1 LGIEDY
7 KRLIE
12 DFCASEGIDDVGAML
27 HRGFVDID
35 DVSMQVEYLEASQ
48 HCRVLADLGEI
59 PAEHE
64 SELCEFM
71 LEFNFGDSEYGL
83 PVLSIHPNTGRA
95 VLAVH
100 LPLAGMLADGGLMQ
114 SIEKH
119 VQPRIEWWNDVITQ
133 LDEDLVED
141 FETAPLVG
149 AYA

>member
-1 LGIEDY
+1 MGIEDY

-35 DVSMQVEYLEASQ
+35 DVSMQVEYLEASH

-64 SELCEFM
+64 SELREFM
-71 LEFNFGDSEYGL
+71 LEFNFGNSDPDL
-83 PVLSIHPNTGRA
+83 PVLSVHPDTGRA
-95 VLAVH
+95 ALAVH
-100 LPLAGMLADGGLMQ
+100 LPLAGMFADGGLMRA
-114 SIEKH
+114 IEQH
-119 VQPRIEWWNDVITQ
+119 VQPLLEWWNDVIAQ
-133 LDEDLVED
+133 LDENPVEN
-141 FETAPLVG
+141 FESASLVG

>member
-7 KRLIE
+7 NRLIE
-12 DFCASEGIDDVGAML
+12 AFCASQGIDDVGAML

-35 DVSMQVEYLEASQ
+35 DVSMQVEYLEASH

-83 PVLSIHPNTGRA
+83 PVLSIHPDTGRA

-100 LPLAGMLADGGLMQ
+100 LPLGGMLADGLMQ
-114 SIEKH
+114 SIERH
-119 VQPRIEWWNDVITQ
+119 VQPRIEWWNDVIAQ
-133 LDEDLVED
+133 LDETPFED
-141 FETAPLVG
+141 IEPALRLG